1 MGRREF
7 RDDKDGGEG
16 MGMEGSYLPGLVGMT
31 QTGVEASTGDAAVL
45 NTCGMLLEPGGW
57 VWGTLIEFTWTWV
70 YRQKRQSV
78 NEETFH
84 ILMSSFRVRTT
95 KK

>member
-1 MGRREF
+1 
-7 RDDKDGGEG
+7 
-16 MGMEGSYLPGLVGMT
+16 MEGSYLPGLVGMT

-45 NTCGMLLEPGGW
+45 NTCGMLLEPGRW
-57 VWGTLIEFTWTWV
+57 VWGTLVEFTWTWV

-78 NEETFH
+78 TESVNKRIFH
-84 ILMSSFRVRTT
+84 MLVSSSRV

>member
-1 MGRREF
+1 
-7 RDDKDGGEG
+7 
-16 MGMEGSYLPGLVGMT
+16 MEGSYLPGLVGMT

-45 NTCGMLLEPGGW
+45 NTCGMLLEPGRW
-57 VWGTLIEFTWTWV
+57 VWGTLIEFTWTRV

-78 NEETFH
+78 TESVNKRIFH
-84 ILMSSFRVRTT
+84 MLVSSSRV